1 MVGNR
6 FRADLEKLGEDVVR
20 HRLAN
25 RMPIG
30 DGSDNLPYDEA
41 KAWLAEKATARH
53 SVGKFRFWIILVIAV
68 ISAVAAAIA
77 AVPVLKSW
85 IIDIDPAHY

>member
-6 FRADLEKLGEDVVR
+6 FRGDLEKLGEDVVR

-25 RMPIG
+25 RMSIG

-41 KAWLAEKATARH
+41 KAWLAEKATARQ
-53 SVGKFRFWIILVIAV
+53 SVEKFRFWVILVITV
-68 ISAVAAAIA
+68 IAAVAAVIA
-77 AVPVLKSW
+77 AIPVLKSW
-85 IIDIDPAHY
+85 II